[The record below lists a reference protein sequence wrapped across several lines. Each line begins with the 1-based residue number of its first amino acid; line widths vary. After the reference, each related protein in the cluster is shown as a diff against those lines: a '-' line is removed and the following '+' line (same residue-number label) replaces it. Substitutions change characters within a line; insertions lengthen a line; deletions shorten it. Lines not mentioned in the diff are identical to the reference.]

1 MKTVVLTSSSSARTL
16 SSTMEDRSE
25 TRDSCYFP
33 GCRKDANCSCDICLA
48 SINATL
54 DLMPMSIHRNSLTK
68 FSASKPMKE
77 RTPISFNP
85 SVLST
90 PKLDAH
96 QFSETPET
104 PPLKST
110 GKSGPSEKMKR
121 RKKRSRVFGFNS
133 KFLVA
138 VGLIFA
144 ADSMLGWLISGFFR
158 SALSSEMVRR
168 MGEESCNL
176 KDWNM
181 RLDFLEKK
189 LRDTVHVNVSNC
201 RSTDS
206 IWKLDQEGLL
216 LTSRCTLYKS
226 ISEEVSLWGWPL
238 QTAGLLT
245 SGFSSRSL
253 TILTG
258 RVTEWS
264 DGRLGFSI
272 RKANSSWVQTR
283 WSASAVQMDSN
294 TWILEYRSSLVLENS
309 RLFSAAFEF
318 LKFRMSRTIKE
329 MKKQFW
335 LLPAFFHH
343 YSGHLEDIVYT
354 HPT

>member
-1 MKTVVLTSSSSARTL
+1 MKTMVVTSSSSARSL

-25 TRDSCYFP
+25 SRDSYYFP

-54 DLMPMSIHRNSLTK
+54 DLMPMSSQRSSLTK
-68 FSASKPMKE
+68 FSASKSMME
-77 RTPISFNP
+77 RTPVSFNR

-90 PKLDAH
+90 PRSEVH
-96 QFSETPET
+96 QLSRT

-110 GKSGPSEKMKR
+110 GKSIPSEK
-121 RKKRSRVFGFNS
+121 RKNKPRVFGFNICR
-133 KFLVA
+133 FLLVA
-138 VGLIFA
+138 SLIFA
-144 ADSMLGWLISGFFR
+144 SDSVLGLLILGLFSPV
-158 SALSSEMVRR
+158 LSPEIVKKV
-168 MGEESCNL
+168 GEESCILEDWNL
-176 KDWNM
+176 K
-181 RLDFLEKK
+181 LDFLEKK
-189 LRDTVHVNVSNC
+189 LRDTVHVDVSNC
-201 RSTDS
+201 RSPDS
-206 IWKLDQEGLL
+206 LWKIDQEGLIL
-216 LTSRCTLYKS
+216 NSRCTLYKS

-245 SGFSSRSL
+245 SELSSRSF

-264 DGRLGFSI
+264 EGRLGFSI
-272 RKANSSWVQTR
+272 HKANSSWVQTR

-309 RLFSAAFEF
+309 RFFTAAFEF
-318 LKFRMSRTIKE
+318 LKFRMLRTVRE
-329 MKKQFW
+329 MKQQFW
-335 LLPAFFHH
+335 LLPAFFHPYGSH
-343 YSGHLEDIVYT
+343 SEDVVYK